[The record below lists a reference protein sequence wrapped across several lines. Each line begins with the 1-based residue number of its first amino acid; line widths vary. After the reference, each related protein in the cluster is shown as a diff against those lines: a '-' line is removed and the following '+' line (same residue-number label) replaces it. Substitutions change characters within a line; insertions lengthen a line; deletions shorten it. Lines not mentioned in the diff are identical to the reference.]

1 MRCGA
6 RFFSSDFGQS
16 NIGKRR
22 DKSIGIAGVF
32 HKCDWVQHILD
43 CLGSIRL
50 FDSRLRI
57 LCCRGG
63 FHCGFPPSGFRVS
76 GGFGC
81 ARIWSAHRRG
91 KPVGNPFLDCFRASR
106 PGQGL
111 STAFPHLCFSG
122 SSGALRFWFFG
133 ALQAWKAMGNP
144 PPVRFLVPGSGLGLP
159 TLSTLS
165 ARRRRFGTA
174 TFELHH
180 QIFQLFFFKGDD
192 HRPGAFRRPSGLLRA
207 RGIRGIGGA

>member
-1 MRCGA
+1 M
-6 RFFSSDFGQS
+6 
-16 NIGKRR
+16 
-22 DKSIGIAGVF
+22 
-32 HKCDWVQHILD
+32 LD

-91 KPVGNPFLDCFRASR
+91 KPVGNPFLGCFRASG

-111 STAFPHLCFSG
+111 STSFPHLCFSG

-144 PPVRFLVPGSGLGLP
+144 PPVRSLVPGSGLGLP

-165 ARRRRFGTA
+165 ARRPRFGTA
-174 TFELHH
+174 TFDSHH
-180 QIFQLFFFKGDD
+180 QIFSIIFFQGGGSSSGSV
-192 HRPGAFRRPSGLLRA
+192 PPAFRASAGARHPRDRWGLTRLNSSAKASTRRFVLTRSSGMSQHP
-207 RGIRGIGGA
+207 